1 MGQYIDILLKLIVS
15 FSILNVWLLRA
26 GKQSPYRGGNAMNIQ
41 EEFAAYG
48 LSATTMKAVGTVK
61 CILAVLLLV
70 SIVVQPVE
78 IYAIAGI
85 CLTMLG
91 AISMHLKIKDPLNK
105 SMPAALFFVLTFI
118 TLFV

>member
-1 MGQYIDILLKLIVS
+1 MGQYIDIILKLIVS

-26 GKQSPYRGGNAMNIQ
+26 GKQSPYRGGNANTIK

-48 LSATTMKAVGTVK
+48 LSESTMKAVGAVK

-70 SIVVQPVE
+70 SIVEQPLE
-78 IYAIAGI
+78 NYAVAGI
-85 CLTMLG
+85 CLSMLG
-91 AISMHLKIKDPLNK
+91 AISMHLKIKDPLGK
-105 SMPAALFFVLTFI
+105 SMPAALFFVLTLI